1 MKIDGLSPMERMAY
15 EQNVYAYRDIKN
27 GMDSARREGEAIG
40 LEKGEFK
47 TKKRVARMM
56 KAKGFDVSLISE
68 LTGLSEDQIAE
79 L

>member
-27 GMDSARREGEAIG
+27 GLDSAWRIGFEEGFAK
-40 LEKGEFK
+40 EKVK
-47 TKKRVARMM
+47 TEKRMVRIM

-68 LTGLSEDQIAE
+68 ITGLSEDQIAE

>member
-1 MKIDGLSPMERMAY
+1 MKIDGLSPMECMAY

-27 GMDSARREGEAIG
+27 GMDSARREGEA
-40 LEKGEFK
+40 KGEFK
-47 TKKRVARMM
+47 ANMKVARMM

-68 LTGLSEDQIAE
+68 ITGLSEDQIAE

>member
-27 GMDSARREGEAIG
+27 GMDSARREGEA
-40 LEKGEFK
+40 KANMK
-47 TKKRVARMM
+47 VARMM

-68 LTGLSEDQIAE
+68 LTGLSEDQIVK

>member
-1 MKIDGLSPMERMAY
+1 MERMAY
-15 EQNVYAYRDIKN
+15 EQNLYAYRDIKN
-27 GMDSARREGEAIG
+27 GLDSAWRIGFEEGFA
-40 LEKGEFK
+40 KGFAKGFAEEEFK
-47 TKKRVARMM
+47 TKKRAARMM

>member
-1 MKIDGLSPMERMAY
+1 MKIDGLSPMECMAY
-15 EQNVYAYRDIKN
+15 EQNVYAYRDIRN

-47 TKKRVARMM
+47 ANMKVARMM

-68 LTGLSEDQIAE
+68 ITGLSEDQIAE